1 MSGSGYEMN
10 VCTSTRD
17 DNMGFTVDKYAS
29 NTEDNLMGDGYG
41 KGRNGKD
48 GKDGLGG
55 KFGNM
60 TREEL
65 EGLFKQYA
73 EELRRLKE
81 LLNMLQKSFE
91 DRLSQLM
98 NELDRLRKENAS
110 LRQQLGLDGD
120 MDVDAL
126 NALRDKYKF
135 ISDENEFN
143 NNRTFY

>member
-1 MSGSGYEMN
+1 
-10 VCTSTRD
+10 
-17 DNMGFTVDKYAS
+17 
-29 NTEDNLMGDGYG
+29 
-41 KGRNGKD
+41 
-48 GKDGLGG
+48 
-55 KFGNM
+55 M

-65 EGLFKQYA
+65 EALMKQYA

-91 DRLSQLM
+91 DRLKELM

-110 LRQQLGLDGD
+110 LRKQLGLDGD

-135 ISDENEFN
+135 ISDDNEFN
-143 NNRTFY
+143 NNRTF